1 MAEQLTCNQQVVGS
15 IPIASSTYMGRFP
28 SGQREQTVNLS
39 SPDFGGPNP
48 PLPTKNIRNHLWLRI
63 FFVGKGEPR
72 NTARWFV
79 AEQFARIANADGE
92 VRRTPPLPTFW
103 IASIFLT
110 GVSRGTPLGGSQ
122 QGVTKFG
129 TRILLVFSSIIT

>member
-1 MAEQLTCNQQVVGS
+1 MVRFRPEAPNPQTQNDAGVAQLAEQLICNQQVVGS

-48 PLPTKNIRNHLWLRI
+48 PLPTKNICNLLWLRI
-63 FFVGKGEPR
+63 FFMGRSEIR

-79 AEQFARIANADGE
+79 AEQFVRIANADGE
-92 VRRTPPLPTFW
+92 VCRTPPLPTPFVYGY
-103 IASIFLT
+103 FCE
-110 GVSRGTPLGGSQ
+110 Q
-122 QGVTKFG
+122 E
-129 TRILLVFSSIIT
+129 